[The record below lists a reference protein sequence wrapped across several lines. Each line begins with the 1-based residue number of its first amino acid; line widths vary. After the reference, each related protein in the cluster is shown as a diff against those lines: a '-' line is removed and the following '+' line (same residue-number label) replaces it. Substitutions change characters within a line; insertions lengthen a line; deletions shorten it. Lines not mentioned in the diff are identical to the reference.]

1 MDENKLAELFN
12 DAVRNA
18 PPASFDA
25 GDVRA
30 ASHRAA
36 VRRRSAVALGST
48 LAAVLVFGGAALGAG
63 LFVDRSSN
71 SVTGAVAD
79 AGSGEAAEK
88 PAAPY
93 DLGSAQASV
102 QRDGPLTQN
111 VPESSSTQGA
121 EPSGN
126 VSPPAD
132 GTPSG
137 CGTVDRELANAL
149 AGELSVAP
157 DQASPAGLACPSGSR
172 SAAFDVDGGRV
183 LAVVVPGGAALVAP
197 PGAALTSEPTLS
209 DATLYVVSESPK
221 FADRVDG
228 IAANLRG
235 RF

>member
-1 MDENKLAELFN
+1 VDENKLAELFK
-12 DAVRNA
+12 DAVRDA
-18 PPASFDA
+18 PPPSFDA

-30 ASHRAA
+30 ASHRAT
-36 VRRRSAVALGST
+36 VRQRSAIALGST
-48 LAAVLVFGGAALGAG
+48 FAAVLVFGGVALGTG
-63 LFVDRSSN
+63 LFGSQAN
-71 SVTGAVAD
+71 STFGVAAD
-79 AGSGEAAEK
+79 AGSGKAAEQ

-93 DLGSAQASV
+93 GLGSADASAERGGA
-102 QRDGPLTQN
+102 QSQN
-111 VPESSSTQGA
+111 VPESSSMQGV

-149 AGELSVAP
+149 AGELSVVP

-172 SAAFDVDGGRV
+172 SASFDVEGGRV
-183 LAVVVPGGAALVAP
+183 FAVVVPGRQALSTP
-197 PGAALTSEPTLS
+197 PGAAKTSEVT
-209 DATLYVVSESPK
+209 DGGATLYVVSESPA
-221 FADRVDG
+221 FAAKVDG